1 MTLHSFRAALLAV
14 AALLSTAPARADL
27 MLFPTRVVFEPSQR
41 VAQLELV
48 NDGERPA
55 TYRIELVNKRMTDTG
70 QFVDIEQAA
79 PGELFADA
87 MLRYSP
93 HQVTLQPGISQTIR
107 FSLRRPSEL
116 ADGEYRSHLVFR
128 KLPEAGGATSVE
140 QRPAG
145 GGDIGTVLT
154 ALVGASVP
162 VIVRQGELSASN
174 TLSGL
179 TLSGAAPGQPP
190 LAVAT
195 LERSGNRSSYGDLVL
210 SFARRG
216 GASEELARIGGVAL
230 YVPNQRRA
238 LRITPKADGQLSG
251 GTLRLEYRAARE
263 AGGALLAATSVEL
276 P

>member
-1 MTLHSFRAALLAV
+1 MTLSSCRAALLAL
-14 AALLSTAPARADL
+14 AALLSTTPARADL
-27 MLFPTRVVFEPSQR
+27 MLFPTRVVFEANQR
-41 VAQLELV
+41 VAQLELI

-55 TYRIELVNKRMTDTG
+55 TYRIELVNRRMTESG
-70 QFVDIEQAA
+70 QFIDVEQAG

-107 FSLRRPSEL
+107 FSLRRPADL
-116 ADGEYRSHLVFR
+116 AGGEYRSHLVFR

-145 GGDIGTVLT
+145 GGGIGTVLT

-162 VIVRQGELSASN
+162 VIVRQGELSVSN

-179 TLSGAAPGQPP
+179 TLIRPAPGQPP

-195 LERSGNRSSYGDLVL
+195 LERSGGSSSYGDLVL
-210 SFARRG
+210 SFAPHG
-216 GASEELARIGGVAL
+216 GPGEELARIGGVAL
-230 YVPNQRRA
+230 YVPNQSRA
-238 LRITPKADGQLSG
+238 LRIAPKTEAPLAG

-263 AGGALLAATSVEL
+263 AGGALLAAASVEL